1 MFFDDVKHLG
11 VFRVIELFRHLNP
24 LISSFPSY
32 IDQFLRPRSIFVI
45 FFVSSNYVIF
55 YSEDLSSSYLS
66 KNIKIPNYSPLYY
79 LIRDYLSK
87 LVSLELVLMRVRVY
101 SMTSRIRFVTH

>member
-1 MFFDDVKHLG
+1 M
-11 VFRVIELFRHLNP
+11 
-24 LISSFPSY
+24 
-32 IDQFLRPRSIFVI
+32 I

-87 LVSLELVLMRVRVY
+87 LVSLELVLMCVRVY